1 MARDPLFHASGTGTG
16 ARGGTGSSPRAGGR
30 TATVSNNVDWDG
42 LRRRMQGVLLR
53 PGDAGFENAR
63 KLFNPLNDDRVP
75 AAVAQCASVAD
86 VREAVLAAAHRVPL
100 AARSGGH
107 SYVGYSAP
115 PGGLTLDLR
124 RLSTVQVRPDGTA
137 TIGAGAT
144 LGAVYTALG
153 QANRC
158 MPGGSCFTVGI
169 AGVALGGGI
178 GVLQR
183 KFGLTCD
190 HLVSAEIVTADG
202 RTLTASATQE
212 PNLFWALRG
221 GGGGNFGVVTQFT
234 FATDPAPALTV
245 FVLDFGA
252 GSVKKVL
259 AGWQPWITAAPREMW
274 ANLKVSGGTDPGCK
288 VAGCFVGPSSAC
300 NRLLDDL
307 IARAAVRPAQ
317 RRVEGHDYFKA
328 MRFFSGSPDRQSFVA
343 SSRILAT
350 HTANP
355 GGVAALLKNR
365 PGMALIL
372 DALGG
377 AVADVGV
384 QETAFPH
391 RKAFATAQ
399 IYASATAASE
409 VAVTRSV
416 GQVVAGLADL
426 GIKDGYVNYIDPALP
441 DWGTAY
447 YGPNL
452 ARLRSV
458 AYDYDPDKVFDFP
471 QAVTRA

>member
-1 MARDPLFHASGTGTG
+1 MARDPLFHASGTGAG
-16 ARGGTGSSPRAGGR
+16 ARGSPRTGGH
-30 TATVSNNVDWDG
+30 TAVVGDSVDWDG
-42 LRRRMQGVLLR
+42 LRRRMSGTLLR

-124 RLSTVQVRPDGTA
+124 RLSAVRVRPDGAA
-137 TIGAGAT
+137 TVGAGAT
-144 LGAVYTALG
+144 LEDVYTALG

-158 MPGGSCFTVGI
+158 LPGGSCFTVGI

-190 HLVSAEIVTADG
+190 HLVSAQVVTADG

-212 PNLFWALRG
+212 PDLFWALRG
-221 GGGGNFGVVTQFT
+221 GGGGNFGAVTEFT

-245 FVLDFGA
+245 FVLSFPASA
-252 GSVKKVL
+252 GNVTKVL
-259 AGWQPWITAAPREMW
+259 TGWQPWITAAPRTLW
-274 ANLKVSGGTDPGCK
+274 ANLNVAGGATPSCR

-300 NRLLDDL
+300 NTLLNDL
-307 IARAAVRPAQ
+307 VARAGVLPTQ
-317 RRVEGHDYFKA
+317 RRVEDRDYFKA

-343 SSRILAT
+343 SSRVLAT
-350 HTANP
+350 PTAGP
-355 GGVAALLKNR
+355 AAVVALLTGR

-384 QETAFPH
+384 EQTAFPH

-399 IYASATAASE
+399 IYASATTASE
-409 VAVTRSV
+409 TAVTRSV

-426 GIKDGYVNYIDPALP
+426 GIRDGYVNYIDPALP

-452 ARLRSV
+452 DRLRRV
-458 AYDYDPDKVFDFP
+458 AYAYDPDRVFDFP